1 MTASATLPFAQ
12 LLVYEFGPDAQFEG
26 QLGGAVGRI
35 ENGGTLRVLEA
46 MFIQREAETG
56 ELVVIDLRGD
66 GAGSLV
72 APVLDF
78 RLDPGARRRAT
89 ERALAAGTPG
99 ISGET
104 LKTLGEPLSPGRAI
118 AALLV
123 EHVWAQ
129 TLAEAV
135 ERTSGTLLLSQFVEG
150 RTLAEL
156 TPQLLSAA
164 RQGGA

>member
-1 MTASATLPFAQ
+1 MRSDPPMTTSATLPFAQ
-12 LLVYEFGPDAQFEG
+12 LLVYEFGPGAQFEG

-35 ENGGTLRVLEA
+35 ETGGTLRVLEA

-56 ELVVIDLRGD
+56 ELVVIDLRGV

-89 ERALAAGTPG
+89 ERAVAAGTPG

-104 LKTLGEPLSPGRAI
+104 LRTLGEPLAPGRAI

-123 EHVWAQ
+123 EHVGHRRSPKRSSGP
-129 TLAEAV
+129 AE
-135 ERTSGTLLLSQFVEG
+135 RCC
-150 RTLAEL
+150 
-156 TPQLLSAA
+156 
-164 RQGGA
+164 